1 MNIPWQKMT
10 VTEFAAFDGILG
22 RRSIAVDGIFWTEVR
37 PFFYRPLSPYQQIPA
52 GQVKLPASAWLGG
65 FQHAV
70 PPAEDSN
77 SFMNL
82 LLFEQTETYSVE
94 SLSAQHR
101 RQVKAAA
108 KQIVI
113 RPITDREEFK
123 ANAYATYISFYERTR
138 YPFGSQRTNRD
149 FFNWWTD
156 ELFKIPKAVIL
167 GGFLNGR
174 LSGVSVSLLVEE
186 TLRYPTV
193 FCDTESLRAHLSS
206 FMLHAVRA
214 AVAEQRCARR
224 IFVGLCKAGSER
236 SVDQFYLQRG
246 CHQVRLPSRLRLN
259 RLTAFGLKIFAP
271 ETYGRLIGNIKDIQE
286 GPDIGRVL
294 LHGKPDRRVISGE
307 PKKAGSGE
315 VIPPR

>member
-1 MNIPWQKMT
+1 MSIHWQKMT
-10 VTEFAAFDGILG
+10 TTEFAAFDGILG
-22 RRSIAVDGIFWTEVR
+22 RHSIVVDGIFWTEVR
-37 PFFYRPLSPYQQIPA
+37 PLFYRPLSPYQQISA

-70 PPAEDSN
+70 PPTENSN

-82 LLFEQTETYSVE
+82 LLFQQAETYSLE
-94 SLSAQHR
+94 SLSVQHR

-108 KQIVI
+108 KQIVV

-123 ANAYATYISFYERTR
+123 AGAYATYLSFYERTR
-138 YPFGSQRTNRD
+138 YPFGSQRINRD
-149 FFNWWTD
+149 VFNWWAD
-156 ELFKIPKAVIL
+156 ELFKVPKALIL
-167 GGFLNGR
+167 GGFLQGR
-174 LSGVSVSLLVEE
+174 LSGVSISLLVEE

-193 FCDTESLRAHLSS
+193 FCNTESLRAHLSS

-246 CHQVRLPSRLRLN
+246 CDQVRLPSRLQLN
-259 RLTAFGLKIFAP
+259 PLTAFGLKKFAS
-271 ETYGRLIGNIKDIQE
+271 ETYGRLIGNIKDIE
-286 GPDIGRVL
+286 DGPDNERGW
-294 LHGKPDRRVISGE
+294 LHGK
-307 PKKAGSGE
+307 A
-315 VIPPR
+315 